1 MTTMVGRECWVCA
14 NGVLMHG
21 KVVEQLFEPDKC
33 TILTNDGE
41 RRLVASANVKLSLA
55 DAIDEVEDMV
65 WYWQRQLKKL
75 EELRDKR
82 EPA

>member
-1 MTTMVGRECWVCA
+1 MTTLVGRECWVCSG
-14 NGVLMHG
+14 GVLLHG
-21 KVVEQLFEPDKC
+21 KVVEQRFEPDHC
-33 TILTNDGE
+33 TILTSDGE
-41 RRLVASANVKLSLA
+41 RRLVASANVKLTLA

-75 EELRDKR
+75 EERRNEL